1 MTEPARDYD
10 LGAISELLTRAFM
23 DEKDLR
29 RFLRRRKAFQTVL
42 RLVSVDAGLSDHVD
56 VLIEYCETRLLFDEL
71 LAAIQEE
78 NPRQYERLAFQ
89 LGMPAT
95 QQPVV
100 AEREKPSEQR
110 SAGLEVS
117 PPNVIR
123 PINLSF
129 DGPTE
134 GTMPSGWFNSLGY
147 VAGVSLAY
155 EIRVVPRP
163 EAGSGFCA
171 LLQNLTATAEQFGSL
186 MQRCPADYLAAKV
199 VRFEGEVA
207 TQGVEQRAGLWFRAE
222 GAGDETL
229 FFDNMYRRP
238 VRGSTPWTTYAI
250 DAQLPQ
256 QTVWISYGILLSG
269 RGTMWADN
277 FRLLVWDSGEWR
289 MV

>member
-29 RFLRRRKAFQTVL
+29 RFLRRRKEFQAVL

-56 VLIEYCETRLLFDEL
+56 VLIEYCETRLLLDEL

-89 LGMPAT
+89 FGMPAAR
-95 QQPVV
+95 QPVV
-100 AEREKPSEQR
+100 GEREKPSE
-110 SAGLEVS
+110 SPPAEVDVT

-134 GTMPSGWFNSLGY
+134 GYVPSGWFNSLGY
-147 VAGVSLAY
+147 VGGVSTAY
-155 EIRVVPRP
+155 EIKVVPRP
-163 EAGSGFCA
+163 EAGSGFCV
-171 LLQNLTATAEQFGSL
+171 LFQNPNATAEQFGSL
-186 MQRCPADYLAAKV
+186 MQRCPAHYLAGKV

-207 TQGVEQRAGLWFRAE
+207 SQGVEQWAGLWFRAD
-222 GAGDETL
+222 GADMEVL

-238 VRGSTPWTTYAI
+238 IRGSTPWTIYTI

-256 QTVWISYGILLSG
+256 QTVWINYGIVLSG

-277 FRLLVWDSGEWR
+277 FRLLVWESGQWK